1 MVEILIMTIISLHLI
16 QSVCSELPLLDSLAG
31 ALALAPYS
39 TIHLLL
45 ISGTLPCGSGS
56 LLQPRLPWLLVPCFE
71 LRR

>member
-1 MVEILIMTIISLHLI
+1 
-16 QSVCSELPLLDSLAG
+16 LDSLAG